1 MSNPEIID
9 GEFTG
14 GCQCGAVR
22 FRATMQPTDVSCCH
36 CRMCQRAVG
45 NLFAALAMFRKDR
58 IEWTIGEP
66 AVFAS
71 SSVAERGFC
80 RCCGTPLFFRYKAS
94 ADVELMVGSFDHPEL
109 LEPRHHYGIESQVPW
124 HIIGDALPRAR
135 TRIDSHDLKCAKSYQ
150 DPAGAG
156 R

>member
-1 MSNPEIID
+1 MPDPEII
-9 GEFTG
+9 GAEFTG

-22 FRATMQPTDVSCCH
+22 FRARMLPNDVSYCH

-58 IEWTIGEP
+58 VAWTKGEP

-80 RCCGTPLFFRYKAS
+80 RVCGTPLFFRYKAS
-94 ADVELMVGSFDHPEL
+94 PDLELTVGSFDHPEA
-109 LEPRHHYGIESQVPW
+109 LEPKHHYGIESRVPW
-124 HIIGDALPRAR
+124 HVIGDALPRSETDAGSRYLQGAR
-135 TRIDSHDLKCAKSYQ
+135 SYQ

-156 R
+156 